1 MSKASVTNLDIAVER
16 VVGFAQK
23 FDRSHF
29 DLACHAAFPQT
40 LTPDLLYQIWLRF
53 VPQAPWTAVA
63 RILLSRL
70 CREVGYE
77 LYEMDVAVRNLL
89 LTELKEDERFGKQQ
103 LSKLADFH
111 TNYLKQQLGSEKKQG
126 EDLTQSQYWIAL
138 ANSHPN
144 QVNRQLAEAIELR
157 SRQKN
162 WRELF
167 RLASLIESVP
177 EALVEFDASL
187 ITYARGMLSYTTG
200 DLGGAIEEFNKLQ
213 RRDRQ
218 VDIAGIDLS
227 IPNDVPLPT
236 VELDFLRLL
245 LHEISNSDGDRNIIY
260 PILQA
265 NLGKINYKLA
275 ELLRESVDSLLLDVD
290 LEVSRE
296 IAVDIGKFSDLL
308 SQFPLGSKADNLEI
322 AIVGYE
328 ISSGIFIKNKF
339 SLEWAITQFNLGRVY
354 SQRIRGEI
362 TENIEIAIRY
372 FQSTL
377 HIYTR
382 EAFPEGWAMTQFNL
396 GKAYSQR
403 IQGKITEN
411 IETAIRYFQLALE
424 IYTYEVLPEGWAITQ
439 FNLGKAYRQRIWG
452 EKKENIEIAI
462 SCFLSSLQ
470 IFTYQEFPENWADIQ
485 NNLAVAY
492 TERIEGNWESNLE
505 RAIICS
511 QKAFQV
517 YTPDSFPQNWAET
530 QNNLG
535 IAYRDRLT
543 GNRYE
548 NLEQAINCFQNALQI
563 YSRESLPKYWAET
576 QNNLGVAYRDRLT
589 GNQYENLEQAIDCFQ
604 NALQIY
610 TLKYFPQNWAE
621 IQNNLGI
628 AYRDRLR
635 GDRRENSEQAI
646 DCFQNALQVYTRD
659 SFPQNWAETQNNL
672 GIAYRDRLRGDRSEN
687 SEQTINYFRSALEI
701 YTYDSFPK
709 NYLET
714 LFNLALT
721 YQLALQLS
729 NAYEAFAKI
738 IDALESDRGEKQEF
752 TEQSNKAYQRMVKVC
767 LGLGYSDRAIE
778 YIEQNKGHSSIEL
791 LVNYNINPKNNVS
804 DLNLNKLKTF
814 SLEIFLEYLQLKSKD
829 KNRFIDD
836 GITQEDS
843 QLLWDNFLV
852 PQHQTRL
859 AQLQE
864 QMDELITQENLPK
877 NLKFNLNQRVDSITF
892 DRIKSLVP
900 DEKTAILEWY
910 LQDDSFQTFIITK
923 QSDTPSVWQSS
934 QGDNSALTEWANQY
948 FQDYQ
953 ENKRQWRKQLSLRLQ
968 NLAQILHI
976 DELIR
981 YLPTSCDRLILIPH
995 RVLHCIPLHALPF
1008 ADGSCLLDRFT
1019 GGVRYI
1025 PSCQLL
1031 KLVQTRQ
1038 RRDFDRFFAIQN
1050 PTGNLTCTDI
1060 EVETIQQYFPFA
1072 DVLNQAAATKN
1083 ALNQQKLNSAHCL
1096 HFSGHSDFDIN
1107 SPLQSCL
1114 MLADEPLSLAE
1125 VFTLDLSDCRLVTLS
1140 ASETALTSWTD
1151 TSDDYLGFPSAF
1163 LLAGSNSVV
1172 GSFWN
1177 IDDLSTALLMINFYH
1192 NLQIESTIAIALNQS
1207 QLWLRNI
1214 TKLELE
1220 QWISE
1225 NLWRLSPT
1233 LRLNLR
1239 RKLHLLSE
1247 DTQPFM
1253 EVFYWAAFSTIGQ

>member
-1 MSKASVTNLDIAVER
+1 MSKASATNLNIAVER
-16 VVGFAQK
+16 VGGFAQK

-63 RILLSRL
+63 HILLSRL

-89 LTELKEDERFGKQQ
+89 LTEMKEDERFGKQQ
-103 LSKLADFH
+103 LAKLADFH
-111 TNYLKQQLGSEKKQG
+111 TNYLKQQLGSEKTQG

-138 ANSHPN
+138 ANSQPN

-157 SRQKN
+157 SKQEN

-200 DLGGAIEEFNKLQ
+200 DLGGARKEFNKLQ
-213 RRDRQ
+213 RRDRL
-218 VDIAGIDLS
+218 VDIAGINLS
-227 IPNDVPLPT
+227 IPNNIPLPT
-236 VELDFLRLL
+236 TIEIEIEFLTSLL
-245 LHEISNSDGDRNIIY
+245 QAISNSDGDRNIIY
-260 PILQA
+260 PVLQA
-265 NLGKINYKLA
+265 NLGKINDRLA
-275 ELLRESVDSLLLDVD
+275 ELLRGFAAQMLLNVD
-290 LEVSRE
+290 LAAARE
-296 IAVDIGKFSDLL
+296 IAVVIGQFSDLL

-328 ISSGIFIKNKF
+328 ISSSIFTKNE
-339 SLEWAITQFNLGRVY
+339 LPTEWAMTQGNLGVAYR
-354 SQRIRGEI
+354 QRIRGKI
-362 TENIEIAIRY
+362 TENIEIAINY
-372 FQSTL
+372 FLSAL
-377 HIYTR
+377 EIYTR
-382 EAFPEGWAMTQFNL
+382 EVFSTEWATTQCNLGRAYRQRIMGEKTENIEIAISYFLLALEIYTREVFPTEWAITQFNL

-403 IQGKITEN
+403 IMGEKTEN
-411 IETAIRYFQLALE
+411 IEVAIRCFQSALE
-424 IYTYEVLPEGWAITQ
+424 I
-439 FNLGKAYRQRIWG
+439 
-452 EKKENIEIAI
+452 
-462 SCFLSSLQ
+462 
-470 IFTYQEFPENWADIQ
+470 FTYRDFPENWADIQ
-485 NNLAVAY
+485 NNLALAY
-492 TERIEGNWESNLE
+492 TERIEGNWTANLE
-505 RAIICS
+505 QAISCS
-511 QKAFQV
+511 QNTLQI
-517 YTPDSFPQNWAET
+517 YSRESFPQNWAET

-543 GNRYE
+543 GNRSE
-548 NLEQAINCFQNALQI
+548 NLEQAINCLKNALQI
-563 YSRESLPKYWAET
+563 YTYESFPKYWAET
-576 QNNLGVAYRDRLT
+576 QNNLG
-589 GNQYENLEQAIDCFQ
+589 
-604 NALQIY
+604 
-610 TLKYFPQNWAE
+610 
-621 IQNNLGI
+621 I
-628 AYRDRLR
+628 AYRDRIT
-635 GDRRENSEQAI
+635 GDRNENSEQAI
-646 DCFQNALQVYTRD
+646 NCFDNALQVYSHE

-672 GIAYRDRLRGDRSEN
+672 GIAYRDRITGDRSEN
-687 SEQTINYFRSALEI
+687 SERAINYFRAALEI

-752 TEQSNKAYQRMVKVC
+752 TKQSNKAYQRMVEVC
-767 LGLGYSDRAIE
+767 LGLGYIDRAIE

-804 DLNLNKLKTF
+804 ALDLDKLKTL
-814 SLEIFLEYLQLKSKD
+814 SVKIFLEHFQLKSKGI
-829 KNRFIDD
+829 NRFLDD
-836 GITQEDS
+836 GITQNDT

-877 NLKFNLNQRVDSITF
+877 NLNFNLNQRVNSITF
-892 DRIKSLVP
+892 DRIRSLVP
-900 DEKTAILEWY
+900 DEKTTILEWY

-923 QSDTPSVWQSS
+923 ESDTPSVWQSS

-1125 VFTLDLSDCRLVTLS
+1125 VFTLDLIDCRLVTLS

-1172 GSFWN
+1172 GSFWD
-1177 IDDLSTALLMINFYH
+1177 IDDLSTALLMINFYQ